1 MESLFVAVKQEQ
13 GKRLESQE
21 IGSPEE
27 DTLQK
32 EEFGH
37 SKGVGYDNL
46 PFPWLSVSQTVVFK

>member
-1 MESLFVAVKQEQ
+1 MQQLQEQ

-27 DTLQK
+27 EALQK

-37 SKGVGYDNL
+37 SKGVGCDHL
-46 PFPWLSVSQTVVFK
+46 PFPWLSL